1 MKSLYIN
8 ITSDAQDGAH
18 CFTVDKLWA
27 IECNGTTNAVFHSYS
42 SAVDTDADEFTI
54 KIDSGKFK
62 DLCREYVREVNF
74 GKKPQIVVI
83 DAENDVSSFK
93 HVDTSSNS
101 HAVATASVTISTSIL
116 NTNNFS
122 ATGNSTFDAI
132 IKETVIVDVDSTNA
146 TITAPQVRDGSLLV
160 HTSVTGAGTFTLPS
174 NDDLSGLNVL
184 TDGQMSYSQNN
195 ALKFYYVNDGDQT
208 VTVTAGTGGTVI
220 GTATVT
226 SGANA
231 TILVVPT
238 SISTHNI
245 YLF

>member
-8 ITSDAQDGAH
+8 VTSNAQDGAH
-18 CFTVDKLWA
+18 CFTLDKLWA
-27 IECNGTTNAVFHSYS
+27 IECTGTTNAVFHSYA
-42 SAVDTDADEFTI
+42 SAIDSDADEFTV

-62 DLCREYVREVNF
+62 EFCREYVKEVNF

-83 DAENDVSSFK
+83 DAENDVSSFQN
-93 HVDTSSNS
+93 VNTSTNA
-101 HAVATASVTISTSIL
+101 HAVASSSVTISTSVL
-116 NTNNFS
+116 NTNTLS

-132 IKETVIVDVDSTNA
+132 IKETVIIDVDSTNA
-146 TITAPQVRDGSLLV
+146 TITAAQVRDGSLLV

-174 NDDLSGLNVL
+174 NDDLKSTGS
-184 TDGQMSYSQNN
+184 TGGQMAYASNN

-208 VTVTAGTGGTVI
+208 VTVTAGTGGTVV
-220 GTATVT
+220 GTASVV

-238 SISTHNI
+238 SDSTHNI

>member
-8 ITSDAQDGAH
+8 ITSGAQDNAH
-18 CFTVDKLWA
+18 CFTVDKVWA
-27 IECNGTTNAVFHSYS
+27 IECTGTTNAVFHSYA
-42 SAVDTDADEFTI
+42 SAIDSDADAFTI
-54 KIDSGKFK
+54 KIDSDKFK
-62 DLCREYVREVNF
+62 DFCNEYVREVNF

-83 DAENDVSSFK
+83 DAENDTSSFK
-93 HVDTSSNS
+93 HVNTSSNG
-101 HAVATASVTISTSIL
+101 HLVASASVTISTSNL
-116 NTNNFS
+116 STTTFS
-122 ATGNSTFDAI
+122 AGGNSTFDAI
-132 IKETVIVDVDSTNA
+132 IKETVIIDDDNQNA

-160 HTSVTGAGTFTLPS
+160 HTSNTSAGTFTLPS
-174 NDDLSGLNVL
+174 NADLINTSTSTG
-184 TDGQMSYSQNN
+184 GQMSFSGNN

-220 GTATVT
+220 GTATVA

-238 SISTHNI
+238 STTAHNI